1 MKLVERV
8 EWLIV
13 WTMLLLLLFSVLL
26 STISLGWTLVQTILA
41 PPFLLIEPAA
51 LYHSFGLF
59 LISLIGLELI
69 KLLKVYLAHGGFNI
83 QVVIEVAIIALCNKV
98 VTLDVKGLP
107 AETLLGL
114 ASLLLALS
122 ALYFVFIKQQ
132 HSAIN
137 SK

>member
-13 WTMLLLLLFSVLL
+13 WAMLLLLLFSVLL
-26 STISLGWTLVQTILA
+26 STASLGWSLVQTILA
-41 PPFLLIEPAA
+41 PPFLLLAPET
-51 LYHSFGLF
+51 LFHSFSLF

-69 KLLKVYLAHGGFNI
+69 KLLKAHLAHGGFDI

-107 AETLLGL
+107 AEALLGL
-114 ASLLLALS
+114 AALLLALS
-122 ALYFVFIKQQ
+122 AVYFVFIKKQ
-132 HSAIN
+132 AAA
-137 SK
+137 K